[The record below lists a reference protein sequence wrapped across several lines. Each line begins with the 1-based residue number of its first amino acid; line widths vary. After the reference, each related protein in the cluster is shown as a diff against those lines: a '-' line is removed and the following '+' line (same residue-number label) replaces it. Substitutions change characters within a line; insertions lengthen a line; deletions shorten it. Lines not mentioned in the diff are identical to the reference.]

1 MPATKRW
8 VRDVNTE
15 STFPPKDLF
24 KKDARTIA
32 RVLATKRVS
41 PKGIGSAIRMVQY
54 FINRGGKNLSDSRRR
69 TLERAKRILQEK
81 RGAQTRRARSKS
93 AQQKRRA

>member
-8 VRDVNTE
+8 VWKVNTE

-81 RGAQTRRARSKS
+81 RGAKTRPRSKS
-93 AQQKRRA
+93 TGRTRKN